1 MDNSEKLDK
10 TSLPEIEDFYSY
22 LIMEEISNTY
32 YFHTKRLGKD
42 FEKKKEIEGWVNI
55 LIFIFKAINYCCY
68 LMYLK
73 TFKMCLLKYMTLTR
87 LIFFPHQD

>member
-22 LIMEEISNTY
+22 LIMEEITNAY
-32 YFHTKRLGKD
+32 YFHTKRLEED
-42 FEKKKEIEGWVNI
+42 FEKKKKIEGLVNI
-55 LIFIFKAINYCCY
+55 MIFIFKSIHYCCY

-73 TFKMCLLKYMTLTR
+73 TSKMCFLKYMTLTP